1 VEKTIQDNIQFN
13 SNNMKK
19 KSFYLSLLL
28 ALGVALLST
37 SCSSK
42 LKPLA
47 QNNFNVSPSPM
58 ETVGNQVPVTING
71 TFPEKWFHKN
81 GIVTITPILKYGDK
95 ELAGTPYSFQGENI
109 AGNRTTISNRNG
121 GNFTMSSTF
130 PYNPEMISSELFLR
144 FDGKIKNKQSL
155 LPDLKVADGVIATS
169 ALADVRTTTPSV
181 APDGFQRIIKEAQ
194 EASIMF
200 VIQQANLRTS
210 ELNKRDLTDWK
221 RRVEEAF
228 NDPRQNIN
236 VEVSAY
242 ASPDGGLSLNEQL
255 AAKREQN
262 TSSYLEEELKKRNIE
277 TDVYARYTAEDW
289 EGFRQLVS
297 ASDLQDKELILR
309 VLEMYPDSETR
320 EREIKNISYVFEDLA
335 TTILPQ
341 LRRSRIVANI
351 EIVGKSDEEIMT
363 AWNNNP
369 KELSVEELLY
379 ASSLTDD
386 EKVKERI
393 YQYVTA
399 NFSND
404 YRGWNN
410 IGTMFYK
417 QGDYTKAL
425 QAFNRAAQVN
435 PSAPEVN
442 MNKALLA
449 IMENKSDEAN
459 ELLGRSAGAAGLDEA
474 MGIYSLLQGNY
485 NQAVDA
491 YGNTVSNNAGLAHL
505 LVRDYNKAKQTLEAV
520 EQPDATTAYLLAI
533 IASRT
538 NNFNEVVSNLRTAI
552 AHDPAMATKALKD
565 LEFAKYL
572 TNQEFR
578 SLVNK

>member
-1 VEKTIQDNIQFN
+1 
-13 SNNMKK
+13 MKK
-19 KSFYLSLLL
+19 KSFYLSLML
-28 ALGVALLST
+28 ALGVAFFGT

-42 LKPLA
+42 LKPLN
-47 QNNFNVSPSPM
+47 QNNFNVTPSPM

-81 GIVTITPILKYGDK
+81 GIVTITPILKYGDQ

-109 AGNRTTISNRNG
+109 SGNRTTISNSRG

-130 PYNPEMISSELFLR
+130 PYQPEMISSELFLR
-144 FDGKIKNKQSL
+144 FNGRIKNKQSL

-169 ALADVRTTTPSV
+169 ALADVRSTTPSV

-200 VIQQANLRTS
+200 VIQQANLRQS
-210 ELNKRDLTDWK
+210 ELSKRDLTDWK

-236 VEVSAY
+236 LEVSAY
-242 ASPDGGLSLNEQL
+242 ASPDGGLTLNEKL
-255 AAKREQN
+255 AAQREKN
-262 TSSYLEEELKKRNIE
+262 TSGYLEEELKKRNID

-320 EREIKNISYVFEDLA
+320 EREIKNISYVFEELA

-363 AWNNNP
+363 AWNNTP

-386 EKVKERI
+386 EKGKERI

-417 QGDYTKAL
+417 QGDYAKAA

-435 PSAPEVN
+435 PSAAEVN

-449 IMENKSDEAN
+449 LMENKHDEAN
-459 ELLGRSAGAAGLDEA
+459 ELLGRSAGASGLDEA
-474 MGIYSLLQGNY
+474 MGVYSMLQGNY
-485 NQAVDA
+485 NQAADA

-538 NNFNEVVSNLRTAI
+538 NNFNEVVSNLRSAI
-552 AHDPAMATKALKD
+552 GRDRTIAKKALKD

-572 TNQEFR
+572 TNQEFL
-578 SLVNK
+578 SLLN

>member
-1 VEKTIQDNIQFN
+1 
-13 SNNMKK
+13 MKK

-262 TSSYLEEELKKRNIE
+262 TSSYLEEELKKRNID

-363 AWNNNP
+363 AWNNTP

-491 YGNTVSNNAGLAHL
+491 YSNTVSNNAGLANL

>member
-1 VEKTIQDNIQFN
+1 
-13 SNNMKK
+13 MKK
-19 KSFYLSLLL
+19 KSFYLSLML

-109 AGNRTTISNRNG
+109 AGNRTTISNRRG

-169 ALADVRTTTPSV
+169 ALGDVRTTTPSV

-200 VIQQANLRTS
+200 VIQQANLRQS

-221 RRVEEAF
+221 RRVEDAF

-552 AHDPAMATKALKD
+552 ALDPSIAQKALKD

-572 TNQEFR
+572 TNQDFR
-578 SLVNK
+578 SLVIK

>member
-1 VEKTIQDNIQFN
+1 
-13 SNNMKK
+13 MKK
-19 KSFYLSLLL
+19 KSFYLSFLLV
-28 ALGVALLST
+28 LGVALFT
-37 SCSSK
+37 ASCSSK

-491 YGNTVSNNAGLAHL
+491 YSNTVSNNAGLANL

>member
-1 VEKTIQDNIQFN
+1 
-13 SNNMKK
+13 MKK
-19 KSFYLSLLL
+19 RSFYLSFLLV
-28 ALGVALLST
+28 LGVALFT
-37 SCSSK
+37 ASCSSK

-47 QNNFNVSPSPM
+47 QNNFNVSPSLM

-262 TSSYLEEELKKRNIE
+262 TSSYLEEELKKRNID

-435 PSAPEVN
+435 PTAPEVN

-491 YGNTVSNNAGLAHL
+491 YSNTVSNNAGLANL

>member
-1 VEKTIQDNIQFN
+1 
-13 SNNMKK
+13 MKK

-95 ELAGTPYSFQGENI
+95 ELAGTPYSLQGENI

-262 TSSYLEEELKKRNIE
+262 TSNYLEEELKKRNID

-491 YGNTVSNNAGLAHL
+491 YGNTVSNNAGLANL

>member
-1 VEKTIQDNIQFN
+1 
-13 SNNMKK
+13 M
-19 KSFYLSLLL
+19 L
-28 ALGVALLST
+28 ALGVAFFGT

-42 LKPLA
+42 LKPLN
-47 QNNFNVSPSPM
+47 QNNFNVTPSPM

-81 GIVTITPILKYGDK
+81 GIVTITPILKYGDQ

-109 AGNRTTISNRNG
+109 SGNRTTISNSRG
-121 GNFTMSSTF
+121 GNFTMSSSF
-130 PYNPEMISSELFLR
+130 PYQPEMISSELFLR
-144 FDGKIKNKQSL
+144 FNGRIKNKQSL

-169 ALADVRTTTPSV
+169 ALADVRSTTPSV

-200 VIQQANLRTS
+200 VIQQANLRQS
-210 ELNKRDLTDWK
+210 ELSKRDLADWK
-221 RRVEEAF
+221 QRVEEAF

-236 VEVSAY
+236 LEVSAY
-242 ASPDGGLSLNEQL
+242 ASPDGGLTLNEKL
-255 AAKREQN
+255 AAQREKN
-262 TSSYLEEELKKRNIE
+262 TSGYLEEELKKRNID

-363 AWNNNP
+363 AWNNTP

-417 QGDYTKAL
+417 QGDYAKAA

-449 IMENKSDEAN
+449 LMENKHDEAN
-459 ELLGRSAGAAGLDEA
+459 ELLGRSAGASGLDEA
-474 MGIYSLLQGNY
+474 MGVYSMLQGNY
-485 NQAVDA
+485 NQAADA
-491 YGNTVSNNAGLAHL
+491 YGNSVSNNAGLAHL

-538 NNFNEVVSNLRTAI
+538 NNFNEVVSNLRSAI
-552 AHDPAMATKALKD
+552 GRDRTIAKKALKD

-572 TNQEFR
+572 TNQEFL
-578 SLVNK
+578 SLLN

>member
-1 VEKTIQDNIQFN
+1 
-13 SNNMKK
+13 MKK
-19 KSFYLSLLL
+19 KSFYLSLML
-28 ALGVALLST
+28 ALGVAFFGT

-42 LKPLA
+42 LKPLN
-47 QNNFNVSPSPM
+47 QNNFNVTPSPM

-81 GIVTITPILKYGDK
+81 GIVTITPILKYGDQ

-109 AGNRTTISNRNG
+109 SGNRTTISNSRG
-121 GNFTMSSTF
+121 GNFTMSSSF
-130 PYNPEMISSELFLR
+130 PYQPEMISSELFLR
-144 FDGKIKNKQSL
+144 FNGRIKNKQSL

-169 ALADVRTTTPSV
+169 ALADVRSTTPSV

-200 VIQQANLRTS
+200 VIQQANLRQS
-210 ELNKRDLTDWK
+210 ELSKRDLADWK
-221 RRVEEAF
+221 QRVEEAF

-236 VEVSAY
+236 LEVSAY
-242 ASPDGGLSLNEQL
+242 ASPDGGLTLNEKL
-255 AAKREQN
+255 AAQREKN
-262 TSSYLEEELKKRNIE
+262 TSGYLEEELKKRNIE

-320 EREIKNISYVFEDLA
+320 EREIKNISYVFEELA

-363 AWNNNP
+363 AWNNTP

-417 QGDYTKAL
+417 QGDYAKAA

-435 PSAPEVN
+435 PSAAEVN

-449 IMENKSDEAN
+449 IMENKHDEAN
-459 ELLGRSAGAAGLDEA
+459 ELLGRSAGASGLDEA
-474 MGIYSLLQGNY
+474 MGVYSMLQGNY
-485 NQAVDA
+485 NQAADA

-538 NNFNEVVSNLRTAI
+538 NNFNEVVSNLRSAI
-552 AHDPAMATKALKD
+552 GRDRTIAKKALKD

-572 TNQEFR
+572 TNQEFL
-578 SLVNK
+578 SLLN

>member
-1 VEKTIQDNIQFN
+1 
-13 SNNMKK
+13 MKK
-19 KSFYLSLLL
+19 KSFYLSLML
-28 ALGVALLST
+28 ALGVAFFGT

-42 LKPLA
+42 LKPLN
-47 QNNFNVSPSPM
+47 QNNFNVTPSPM

-81 GIVTITPILKYGDK
+81 GIVTITPILKYGDQ

-109 AGNRTTISNRNG
+109 SGNRTTISNSRG

-130 PYNPEMISSELFLR
+130 PYQPEMISSELFLR
-144 FDGKIKNKQSL
+144 FNGRIKNKQSL

-169 ALADVRTTTPSV
+169 ALADVRSTTPSV

-200 VIQQANLRTS
+200 VIQQANLRQS
-210 ELNKRDLTDWK
+210 ELSKRDLADWK
-221 RRVEEAF
+221 QRVEEAF

-236 VEVSAY
+236 LEVSAY
-242 ASPDGGLSLNEQL
+242 ASPDGGLTLNEKL
-255 AAKREQN
+255 AAQREKN
-262 TSSYLEEELKKRNIE
+262 TSGYLEEELKKRNID

-320 EREIKNISYVFEDLA
+320 EREIKNISYVFEELA

-363 AWNNNP
+363 AWNNTP

-417 QGDYTKAL
+417 QGDYAKAA

-435 PSAPEVN
+435 PSAAEVN

-449 IMENKSDEAN
+449 LMENKHDEAN
-459 ELLGRSAGAAGLDEA
+459 ELLGRSAGASGLDEA
-474 MGIYSLLQGNY
+474 MGVYSMLQGNY
-485 NQAVDA
+485 NQAADA

-538 NNFNEVVSNLRTAI
+538 NNFNEVVSNLRSAI
-552 AHDPAMATKALKD
+552 GRDRTIAKKALKD

-572 TNQEFR
+572 TNQEFL
-578 SLVNK
+578 SLLN

>member
-1 VEKTIQDNIQFN
+1 
-13 SNNMKK
+13 MKK
-19 KSFYLSLLL
+19 KSFYLSFLLM
-28 ALGVALLST
+28 LGVALFTT

-42 LKPLA
+42 LKPLS
-47 QNNFNVSPSPM
+47 QNNFNVTPSPM

-81 GIVTITPILKYGDK
+81 GIVTITPTLKYGDK

-109 AGNRTTISNRNG
+109 AGNRTTISNSRG
-121 GNFTMSSTF
+121 GNFTMSSSF
-130 PYNPEMISSELFLR
+130 PYNEEMISSELFLR
-144 FDGKIKNKQSL
+144 FNGSIKNKQSL

-200 VIQQANLRTS
+200 VIQQANLRQS

-262 TSSYLEEELKKRNIE
+262 TSGYLEEELKKRNID
-277 TDVYARYTAEDW
+277 TDIYARYTAEDW

-297 ASDLQDKELILR
+297 ASDLQDKDLILR

-320 EREIKNISYVFEDLA
+320 EREIKNISYVFEELA

-363 AWNNNP
+363 AWNNTP

-386 EKVKERI
+386 EQVKERI

-399 NFSND
+399 NFSDD

-417 QGDYTKAL
+417 QGDYTKAA

-435 PSAPEVN
+435 PNAPEVN

-449 IMENKSDEAN
+449 IMENKNDEAN
-459 ELLGRSAGAAGLDEA
+459 ELLGRSAGASGLDEA
-474 MGIYSLLQGNY
+474 MGLYSLLQGNY
-485 NQAVDA
+485 NQAVGA
-491 YGNTVSNNAGLAHL
+491 YGNSVSNNAGLAHL
-505 LVRDYNKAKQTLEAV
+505 LVRDYNKAKQTLEAI

-538 NNFNEVVSNLRTAI
+538 NNFNDVVSNLRSAI

-578 SLVNK
+578 SLLN

>member
-1 VEKTIQDNIQFN
+1 
-13 SNNMKK
+13 MKK
-19 KSFYLSLLL
+19 KSFYLSLML
-28 ALGVALLST
+28 ALGVAFFGT

-42 LKPLA
+42 LKPLN
-47 QNNFNVSPSPM
+47 QNNFNVTPSPM

-81 GIVTITPILKYGDK
+81 GIVTITPILKYGDQ

-109 AGNRTTISNRNG
+109 SGNRTTISNSRG
-121 GNFTMSSTF
+121 GNFTMSSSL
-130 PYNPEMISSELFLR
+130 PYQPEMISSELFLR
-144 FDGKIKNKQSL
+144 FNGRIKNKQSL
-155 LPDLKVADGVIATS
+155 LPDLKAADGVIATS
-169 ALADVRTTTPSV
+169 ALADVRSTTPSV

-200 VIQQANLRTS
+200 VIQQANLRQS
-210 ELNKRDLTDWK
+210 ELGKRDLADWK
-221 RRVEEAF
+221 QRVEEAF

-236 VEVSAY
+236 LEVSAY
-242 ASPDGGLSLNEQL
+242 ASPDGGLTLNEKL
-255 AAKREQN
+255 AAQREKN
-262 TSSYLEEELKKRNIE
+262 TSGYLEEELKKRNID

-309 VLEMYPDSETR
+309 VLAMYPDSETR
-320 EREIKNISYVFEDLA
+320 EREIKNISYVFEELA

-351 EIVGKSDEEIMT
+351 EIVGKSDEEIMP
-363 AWNNNP
+363 ACNNTP
-369 KELSVEELLY
+369 KELSVEGLLY

-417 QGDYTKAL
+417 QGDYAKAA

-435 PSAPEVN
+435 PSAAEVN

-449 IMENKSDEAN
+449 LMENKHDEAN
-459 ELLGRSAGAAGLDEA
+459 ELLGRSAGASGLDEA
-474 MGIYSLLQGNY
+474 MGVYSMLQGNY
-485 NQAVDA
+485 NQAADA

-538 NNFNEVVSNLRTAI
+538 NNFNEVVSNLRSAI
-552 AHDPAMATKALKD
+552 GRDRTIAKKALKD

-572 TNQEFR
+572 TNQEFL
-578 SLVNK
+578 SLLN

>member
-1 VEKTIQDNIQFN
+1 
-13 SNNMKK
+13 MKK
-19 KSFYLSLLL
+19 KSFYLSLML
-28 ALGVALLST
+28 ALGVAFFGT

-42 LKPLA
+42 LKPLN
-47 QNNFNVSPSPM
+47 QNNFNVTPSPM

-81 GIVTITPILKYGDK
+81 GIVTITPILKYGDQ

-109 AGNRTTISNRNG
+109 SGNRTTISNSRG
-121 GNFTMSSTF
+121 GNFTMSSSF
-130 PYNPEMISSELFLR
+130 PYQPEMISSELFLR
-144 FDGKIKNKQSL
+144 FNGRIKNKQSL

-169 ALADVRTTTPSV
+169 ALADVRSTTPSV

-200 VIQQANLRTS
+200 VIQQANLRQS
-210 ELNKRDLTDWK
+210 ELGKRDLADWK
-221 RRVEEAF
+221 QRVEEAF

-236 VEVSAY
+236 LEVSAY
-242 ASPDGGLSLNEQL
+242 ASPDGGLTLNEKL
-255 AAKREQN
+255 AAQREKN
-262 TSSYLEEELKKRNIE
+262 TSGYLEEELKKRNID

-320 EREIKNISYVFEDLA
+320 EREIKNISYVFEELA

-363 AWNNNP
+363 AWNNTP

-417 QGDYTKAL
+417 QGDYAKAA

-435 PSAPEVN
+435 PSAAEVN

-449 IMENKSDEAN
+449 LMENKHDEAN
-459 ELLGRSAGAAGLDEA
+459 ELLGRSAGASGLDEA
-474 MGIYSLLQGNY
+474 MG
-485 NQAVDA
+485 
-491 YGNTVSNNAGLAHL
+491 
-505 LVRDYNKAKQTLEAV
+505 
-520 EQPDATTAYLLAI
+520 
-533 IASRT
+533 
-538 NNFNEVVSNLRTAI
+538 
-552 AHDPAMATKALKD
+552 
-565 LEFAKYL
+565 
-572 TNQEFR
+572 
-578 SLVNK
+578 

>member
-1 VEKTIQDNIQFN
+1 
-13 SNNMKK
+13 MKR
-19 KSFYLSLLL
+19 KSRYVSLMLVL
-28 ALGVALLST
+28 AVALFAT

-42 LKPLA
+42 LKPLS
-47 QNNFNVSPSPM
+47 QNNFNVTPSPM
-58 ETVGNQVPVTING
+58 ETVGNQVPVTVNG
-71 TFPEKWFHKN
+71 TFPEKWFPKN
-81 GIVTITPILKYGDK
+81 ATVTVTPILKYGDR
-95 ELAGTPYSFQGENI
+95 ELAGTPYSYQGESI
-109 AGNRTTISNRNG
+109 SGNRVTIPHGSG
-121 GNFTMSSTF
+121 ANFTMTSSF
-130 PYNPEMISSELFLR
+130 PYSPDMLSSELYLR
-144 FDGKIKNKQSL
+144 FDGRIKNKQST

-194 EASIMF
+194 EANIMF
-200 VIQQANLRTS
+200 VIQQANLRQS
-210 ELNKRDLTDWK
+210 ELAKSDLTEWK
-221 RRVEEAF
+221 RRVEQAF
-228 NDPRQNIN
+228 NDPRQNVN

-255 AAKREQN
+255 AAQREKN
-262 TSSYLEEELKKRNIE
+262 TSSYLENELSKRNID

-289 EGFRQLVS
+289 DGFRQMVS

-335 TTILPQ
+335 ATILPQ
-341 LRRSRIVANI
+341 LRRSRITANI
-351 EIVGKSDEEIMT
+351 EIIGKSDEEIMT

-379 ASSLTDD
+379 ASSLTAD
-386 EKVKERI
+386 EKEKERI

-399 NFSND
+399 NFSKD

-417 QGDYTKAL
+417 QGDYAKAK
-425 QAFNRAAQVN
+425 QAFDRAAQVN

-449 IMENKSDEAN
+449 IMENNLETAN
-459 ELLGRSAGAAGLDEA
+459 ELLGRSAGANGLEEA
-474 MGIYSLLQGNY
+474 MGLFNLLQGNY
-485 NQAVDA
+485 NQAVGA
-491 YGNTVSNNAGLAHL
+491 YGNSLSNNAGLAQL
-505 LVRDYNKAKQTLEAV
+505 LVRDYNKAKQTLEAI

-538 NNFNEVVSNLRTAI
+538 NNFNDVVSNLRTAVSRDKSI
-552 AHDPAMATKALKD
+552 AAQALND
-565 LEFAKYL
+565 LEFAKYRS
-572 TNQEFR
+572 NQEFM
-578 SLVNK
+578 SLVK

>member
-1 VEKTIQDNIQFN
+1 MNR
-13 SNNMKK
+13 
-19 KSFYLSLLL
+19 KSHLLSLLFAVTAVL
-28 ALGVALLST
+28 FTT

-42 LKPLA
+42 LTPLS
-47 QNNFNVSPSPM
+47 QSNFNVTPSPL

-81 GIVTITPILKYGDK
+81 GIVTITPVLKYGNG
-95 ELAGTPYSFQGENI
+95 ELTGTPYSFQGENI
-109 AGNRTTISNRNG
+109 SGNRSTISNRRG
-121 GNFTMSSTF
+121 GNFTINSTF
-130 PYNPEMISSELFLR
+130 PYKPEMLSSELYLR
-144 FDGKIKNKQSL
+144 FDGRIKNKPST

-194 EASIMF
+194 EANIMF
-200 VIQQANLRTS
+200 VIQQAKLRDS
-210 ELNKRDLTDWK
+210 ELNKQDLTAWK
-221 RRVEEAF
+221 RRVEQAF
-228 NDPRQNIN
+228 NDPKQNVN

-242 ASPDGGLSLNEQL
+242 ASPDGSLSLNEQL
-255 AAKREQN
+255 AAQREKN
-262 TSSYLEEELKKRNIE
+262 TSGYLEDELSKRNIH

-289 EGFRQLVS
+289 EGFRQLVM

-320 EREIKNISYVFEDLA
+320 EREIRNISYVFDELA

-341 LRRSRIVANI
+341 LRRSRIIANI

-363 AWNNNP
+363 TWNNNP
-369 KELSVEELLY
+369 RELTVEELLY

-399 NFSND
+399 NFSSD

-410 IGTMFYK
+410 IGTMFFK
-417 QGDYTKAL
+417 QGDYAKAK

-449 IMENKSDEAN
+449 IMDNDLETAN
-459 ELLGRSAGAAGLDEA
+459 ELLGKSAGAAGLDEA
-474 MGIYSLLQGNY
+474 MGLLSLLQGNY

-491 YGNTVSNNAGLAHL
+491 YGNNKTNNAGLAQL

-520 EQPDATTAYLLAI
+520 ENPDATTAYLLAI

-538 NNFNEVVSNLRTAI
+538 NNFNDVAANLRTAI
-552 AHDPAMATKALKD
+552 DRDRSFATRALND
-565 LEFAKYL
+565 LEFAKYR
-572 TNQEFR
+572 TNQEFM
-578 SLVNK
+578 SIVK

>member
-1 VEKTIQDNIQFN
+1 
-13 SNNMKK
+13 MKK
-19 KSFYLSLLL
+19 RSFYLSFLLV
-28 ALGVALLST
+28 LGVALFT
-37 SCSSK
+37 ASCSSK

-200 VIQQANLRTS
+200 VIQQANLRQS

-262 TSSYLEEELKKRNIE
+262 TSSYLEEELKKRNID

-399 NFSND
+399 NFSYD

-485 NQAVDA
+485 NQAVGA
-491 YGNTVSNNAGLAHL
+491 YGSSVSNNAGLAHL

-538 NNFNEVVSNLRTAI
+538 NNFNEVVSNLRSAI